1 MEVPAPFL
9 LSHEDIYVLP
19 VLHDRLECAATVR
32 EAVEALAPRGLVVE
46 IPSSLERLWLQ
57 AVGRLPALSFLV
69 FEASEKRT
77 IYLPVHP
84 ADPMTEAARLAAER
98 GLALACGD
106 LDVDG
111 YGDWR
116 DPVPDAYAIQ
126 RVGLR
131 AVFEVFRSVPRPAD
145 PEDGRR
151 ETALAHHA
159 QRLREEHGG
168 PVLVVCGM
176 HHAQA
181 VAEALAVPQAIPM
194 TLPRRMGARL
204 VHPDPAG
211 LAEVLPEPPFYAAA
225 WEAFRSGRIST
236 EPEPAPT
243 AAGRTLGPFRVLSG
257 GKGDPDRVRA
267 AVAQTAG
274 RSRGGAGLDRLRL
287 QWALVCEAAASL
299 LAAAH
304 DERVEGWQRGNLPRL
319 TRNLTRLSGALLPDL
334 YDLVLA
340 ARGCVSDNYA
350 WELHRLAAAYPDQAE
365 AAADVP
371 TAKIRAEHLWQSL
384 RSLRLHQRLR
394 RPKQRGLDALLR
406 RRRPGERYPGEWLDG
421 FDENAICS
429 YPPEDIVV
437 EEFGRYLKRR
447 GKSILSEERARSVPF
462 TTSVLDG
469 IDLRETLRHLADRRL
484 WVRELGRVPGE
495 VGPVVVVFEDER
507 RGAAEQRYPYMLT
520 WMGEHSQESD
530 MAFYAT
536 DPAQGI
542 VGPGICRV
550 TYGGFLLSYPPGR
563 LGEIWN
569 DPDYAFAE
577 TKAEVLLLAALDY
590 AQERIVVH
598 LGARPP
604 RGIFQSL
611 AGRLDRK
618 ILHVPL
624 GTLSPGTL
632 RRLRVMHVLA
642 GHDKRAVAKDYV
654 W

>member
-1 MEVPAPFL
+1 V
-9 LSHEDIYVLP
+9 HVLP
-19 VLHDRLECAATVR
+19 VLHDKMECAAAVR
-32 EAVEALAPRGLVVE
+32 EAVAGLAPRAVVVE

-57 AVGRLPALSFLV
+57 AVGRLPALSFIV
-69 FEASEKRT
+69 FEASEKRS

-84 ADPMTEAARLAAER
+84 VDPMVEATRLAGER

-111 YGDWR
+111 YGNWR
-116 DPVPDAYAIQ
+116 DPVPDAYAIH
-126 RVGLR
+126 RLGLR
-131 AVFEVFRSVPRPAD
+131 PVFEAFAAASRAMDPAD
-145 PEDGRR
+145 ARR
-151 ETALAHHA
+151 ESALAHHA

-181 VAEALAVPQAIPM
+181 VADHLPVPQPIPM
-194 TLPRRMGARL
+194 TLPRRQAARV
-204 VHPDPAG
+204 VHPHPEG

-225 WEAFRSGRIST
+225 WEAWRSGRAIAGE
-236 EPEPAPT
+236 EPPPV
-243 AAGRTLGPFRVLSG
+243 AAGRSIGPFRVLSG
-257 GKGDPDRVRA
+257 GKGDDPDRVRA
-267 AVAQTAG
+267 AVARAAG
-274 RSRGGAGLDRLRL
+274 KAARGAGLDRLRL
-287 QWALVCEAAASL
+287 QWALLREAEASLSAAAP
-299 LAAAH
+299 
-304 DERVEGWQRGNLPRL
+304 DERVERWQR
-319 TRNLTRLSGALLPDL
+319 RNLARYARNLARLSTALLPDL
-334 YDLVLA
+334 YDLVVA
-340 ARGCVSDNYA
+340 ARGCVSDNFA
-350 WELHRLAAAYPDQAE
+350 WELHRLASAYPDQSD

-371 TAKIRAEHLWQSL
+371 TAKIRAEHLWESL
-384 RSLRLHQRLR
+384 RSLRLRQRLR

-406 RRRPGERYPGEWLDG
+406 RRRPGERFPGEWLQG

-429 YPPEDIVV
+429 YPPEDLVV

-447 GKSILSEERARSVPF
+447 GKSILSEERARAVPF

-469 IDLRETLRHLADRRL
+469 IDLRETLRHVADHRL

-495 VGPVVVVFEDER
+495 VGPVVVIFEEEK
-507 RGAAEQRYPYMLT
+507 RGVAEPRYPYALT
-520 WMGEHSQESD
+520 WMGEHAQESD

-563 LGEIWN
+563 LAEIWN

-598 LGARPP
+598 VAAHPP
-604 RGIFQSL
+604 RGVFQSI

-618 ILHVPL
+618 VLHVPL
-624 GTLSPGTL
+624 GTLSPGTV

-642 GHDKRAVAKDYV
+642 GHDKRALAKDYV